1 MLLLLLRNHWS
12 LHCSKEPFFEPFTN
26 VIEIFDSQNIFLMF
40 SKYCFKQ
47 TYFIYFLILLVNQL
61 RQTNLFIFPKLIKVC
76 KIRLAITGERGKQ
89 IFLLCFRK
97 CLIPETLLSIKIYC
111 FHTAT
116 QQRWKKYY
124 RKSTLHFSNQTLKSF
139 TNNFFHLYCLF
150 ES

>member
-1 MLLLLLRNHWS
+1 
-12 LHCSKEPFFEPFTN
+12 
-26 VIEIFDSQNIFLMF
+26 V
-40 SKYCFKQ
+40 
-47 TYFIYFLILLVNQL
+47 
-61 RQTNLFIFPKLIKVC
+61 NLFIFPKLIKVC

-150 ES
+150 ESQCRRKIFCYTGLLWLTASLFLSMFVFLSLSVCLSYLHFVASFILVVRTSILE